1 MKNMKTIN
9 LKNTLLAGAVTV
21 LASCGGQKE
30 VKMGS
35 YAYDAQF
42 LKDNGIEY
50 TELVSADGNSKV
62 MVVPAWQGRVM
73 TTSASGDEGDSYGW
87 INYRFISEGK
97 VSPQFNPVG
106 GEERFWLGPEGG
118 PFSLY
123 FKPGQE
129 QVYDNWLV
137 PTVIDTE
144 AFEIKS
150 QTDSNI
156 HFVKNTRVANA
167 SGTVFDMN
175 IDRIVSLM
183 NADEVAADFDI
194 RISPD
199 MKIVAYKSDNKI
211 TNTGHKA
218 WSKEGGLVS
227 VWMLGCFNPTPTTTV
242 FIPYK
247 QDAEGTIVND
257 EYFGKI
263 PADRL
268 VKEDGIIYF
277 KIDGK
282 YRSKLGLPASRATN
296 LCGSYDSSKGVLT
309 ILWCT
314 LPETPSVYVN
324 GQWGSQDDPFA
335 GDVINSYNDGPVE
348 DGSIMGPFYEI
359 ETSSPGAELEPG
371 ASLVHTQK
379 VIHIQGNDEQLAPI
393 VKNLFGADL
402 NVIKTKFQ

>member
-1 MKNMKTIN
+1 MKTIN

-42 LKDNGIEY
+42 LKDNGIDY

-156 HFVKNTRVANA
+156 HFVKSTRVANA